1 MRKNLTIILF
11 SAGFLISGLIISAL
25 LIKLNDARHKLD
37 EAANILESMGNS
49 KFDIDAEIHDTVAIN
64 TSFKVLTSV
73 PVHVS
78 MWIDVAAPVQ
88 MNVPVKKELMI
99 PVHLSIDELLSVD
112 TLFRFPD
119 GLKAPVHDSIPF
131 NEKIAIRMFGLFK
144 IPFKSSGTIHLDQD
158 MFFNPEAV
166 RVASEIP
173 VQMQIND
180 SIPVYLDFNMPVND
194 SLHFPLK
201 ISSRAMISFYED
213 FPVEG
218 EIPIDM
224 NSPVPLDFSKTPLKA
239 KFDSLANIMR
249 NLL

>member
-1 MRKNLTIILF
+1 MNKKLSIILF
-11 SAGFLISGLIISAL
+11 VAAFLISGLIIIAL
-25 LIKLNDARHKLD
+25 LIKLSDARQKLD

-49 KFDIDAEIHDTVAIN
+49 KFDIDAEIHDTIAIN
-64 TSFKVLTSV
+64 TSFHVQVSI

-78 MWIDVAAPVQ
+78 MWIDVNAPVQ
-88 MNVPVKKELMI
+88 MNVPVQKELMI
-99 PVHLSIDELLSVD
+99 PVHLIIDEMLSVD
-112 TLFRFPD
+112 TLFHFPD
-119 GLKAPVHDSIPF
+119 GFTAPVNDSIPLDD
-131 NEKIAIRMFGLFK
+131 KIKIRFLGLFRV
-144 IPFKSSGTIHLDQD
+144 PFRSTGQIRLNQD

-173 VQMQIND
+173 VQMQIYD
-180 SIPVYLDFNMPVND
+180 SIPVFLNFTMPVND

-201 ISSRAMISFYED
+201 VSSQAMISFYED

-218 EIPIDM
+218 DIPIHM

-239 KFDSLANIMR
+239 KFDSLADIMR